1 MESTETN
8 KIEILRETFAQYWQ
22 HVRHQETQRLSFI
35 NTFSVI
41 AVGVFTLIFTEFLK
55 NQTGAQILLLGL
67 VILLAVIGILAT
79 MSWRI
84 AYLEYKSIADKALE
98 LNGINLADFVAYAE
112 RPRRKPMSAHLAFL
126 CFYDLIMTVAVALI
140 LWLSFRKELSC
151 LILVLSSLAL
161 LIFVIITYSVN
172 THYEKCYL
180 DQKEQN

>member
-1 MESTETN
+1 MDSTETN

-35 NTFSVI
+35 NTFSII

-55 NQTGAQILLLGL
+55 NQIGAQILLLSL
-67 VILLAVIGILAT
+67 VILLAIVGIFAT
-79 MSWRI
+79 ISWRV
-84 AYLEYKSIADKALE
+84 AYFEYKSIADKTLE

-140 LWLSFRKELSC
+140 LWISFGKKFSWPILIIS
-151 LILVLSSLAL
+151 LVILV
-161 LIFVIITYSVN
+161 IFLIITYFVN
-172 THYEKCYL
+172 RHYEKPYY
-180 DQKEQN
+180 D